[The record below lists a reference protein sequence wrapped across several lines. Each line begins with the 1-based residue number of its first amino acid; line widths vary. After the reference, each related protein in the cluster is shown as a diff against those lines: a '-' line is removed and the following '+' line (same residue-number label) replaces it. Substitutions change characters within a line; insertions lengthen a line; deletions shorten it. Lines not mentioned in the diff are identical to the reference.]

1 MTVYHGS
8 ICEIKVP
15 DVTLAKARLDF
26 GRAFYLTSFKRQA
39 ERWARRKAA
48 RTRGTPIVT
57 VYRLADELM
66 DFRVKDFCEAD
77 GDWLDFVCAC
87 RAGRAVWRSFDIIRG
102 RVANDDVFKTIDAY
116 LKGDMTRNE
125 ALNELR
131 YAGPNDQIAITTP
144 LAIKA
149 LLTFRRSY
157 VVRDA
162 GR

>member
-8 ICEIKVP
+8 VCEIRVP

-26 GRAFYLTSFKRQA
+26 GRAFYLTSFRRQA

-48 RTRGTPIVT
+48 RTRGTPIVS
-57 VYRLADELM
+57 VYRLSDELT
-66 DFRVKDFCEAD
+66 DFRVKDFCEAG

-87 RAGRAVWRSFDIIRG
+87 RAGRAVWRSFDVIRG

-116 LKGDMTRNE
+116 LKGDMTRDE

-144 LAIKA
+144 SAIKS

-157 VVRDA
+157 AVRDA